1 MAEGWWGVGKAHR
14 VLPRLSVG
22 QEGVHH
28 TIVFRYP
35 ELKVPCDIQVD
46 VENVHKLRTE
56 V

>member
-1 MAEGWWGVGKAHR
+1 MGVGRDHR
-14 VLPRLSVG
+14 VLPHLSAG
-22 QEGVHH
+22 QEEGVYH

-35 ELKVPCDIQVD
+35 EFEVPCDTQVD